1 MMTVNYNVNDY
12 GILKIYDTESGMI
25 IAEIWGCADKTKSE
39 LEEMVE
45 GVLEELDY
53 GIEL

>member
-1 MMTVNYNVNDY
+1 MTVNYNVNNY